1 MARNVKNRVQ
11 VFNLLESEGVQE
23 NERIL
28 KNGPEKDSEP
38 EQTPTA
44 SAAQSVQSV
53 QPEVS
58 QPTPTEEKE
67 HELEQGVQ
75 QKAERSTRKSLFG
88 STPLKSEKGVKVM
101 LPMDYYFKLVRL
113 KECSGKTLQELAAQ
127 GVMEF
132 IDKYSR

>member
-67 HELEQGVQ
+67 HELEQDVQ